1 MQPEV
6 VIYTTPTCTY
16 CAAAKRWFKDHGVSY
31 TEHDVSRDP
40 VKATEMYRLTGQ
52 GSVPVIRI
60 GGQVMIGFDPLQ
72 LAKLLPDAGNGAGGP
87 VAEKLSL
94 GMAAQSLTQEKA
106 DELGLPSAFGVMVGP
121 VRPGGPAQS
130 AGLREGDVLVG
141 IGSYT
146 LQNLAQ
152 LQGVVAAKKPGDS
165 IDLRAW
171 RAGQDLDVTVRFPAP
186 EEKTSDAAAPEH
198 ETSGA
203 GPEPVTPEAA
213 ADALTAA
220 ETPAASEAP
229 GADAET
235 SEPG

>member
-72 LAKLLPDAGNGAGGP
+72 LAKLLPDAGNGNGAGGP
-87 VAEKLSL
+87 SAEKLSL

-106 DELGLPSAFGVMVGP
+106 DELGLPSAFGVVVGP
-121 VRPGGPAQS
+121 VRPGGPAET
-130 AGLREGDVLVG
+130 AGLQEGDVLVG

-152 LQGVVAAKKPGDS
+152 LQGVVAAKRPGDG
-165 IDLRAW
+165 IDLRVW
-171 RAGQDLDVTVRFPAP
+171 RAGEDLEVTIQFPVAA
-186 EEKTSDAAAPEH
+186 EEKPDAPADAAI
-198 ETSGA
+198 
-203 GPEPVTPEAA
+203 
-213 ADALTAA
+213 
-220 ETPAASEAP
+220 
-229 GADAET
+229 

>member
-60 GGQVMIGFDPLQ
+60 GGQVMIGFDPLP

-165 IDLRAW
+165 IDLRVW
-171 RAGQDLDVTVRFPAP
+171 RAGEDLEVTVEFPAP
-186 EEKTSDAAAPEH
+186 EPETPQAAAPQP
-198 ETSGA
+198 GA
-203 GPEPVTPEAA
+203 PEAA
-213 ADALTAA
+213 PDTAHPAADAGDL
-220 ETPAASEAP
+220 PA
-229 GADAET
+229 T
-235 SEPG
+235 